1 MEQEVC
7 RMPFEDEALRNF
19 ILNLFL
25 NLGKK
30 SHGDSLVMETYTG
43 VRRRSAMLWESRGV
57 R

>member
-1 MEQEVC
+1 
-7 RMPFEDEALRNF
+7 MPFEDEALRNF